1 MSQLLPPPT
10 PTRDYSREDDS
21 DSDVSEDSAGGPD
34 LAQYAGKKHINR
46 GRWTKEED
54 EKLKRLVEVHG
65 ERWDF
70 IASHFPDR
78 ADVQCQHRWQKVV
91 NPELVKG
98 PWTKEEDEKVI
109 ELVRKYGPKR
119 WTLIAKQLKGRIG
132 KQCRERWHNHLNP
145 EIKKTAWTDEE
156 DRIIYNA
163 HKQWGNQWAKIA
175 KLIPGRTDNAIKNHW
190 NSTMKRKYEEQEGIL
205 HGDAGGNKS
214 ARKPRKSSGIRV
226 QVSSIVQ
233 GGNLMPVVSTPQGIV
248 RKEPQHLY
256 GTTVGQ
262 NHHNNYNMMGAGY
275 PQQPVQYHRQP
286 MTTWNPPVYNSPE
299 FSAHVE
305 VHQDTMSW
313 AGNQVFKQESFKVEP
328 QDPLTEQQYPQQHN
342 KNLHQQQQQQ
352 NQEPEFQHLFSPLKY
367 LNDLD
372 CEQQYHSLGV
382 APLPLHGQVR
392 PIKVEQVEP
401 EAWHHSSMEVND
413 EHHPSNLSST
423 PPILRRRG
431 RKRDAEEERLDQEW
445 RIDSSFYSP
454 FKNTRDTPVKELP
467 FSPSQFLRSPNMS
480 FDMAGSLTSTP
491 THSGIVTSGSFP
503 PTAQSTPVSVSTKP
517 HGSLLTT
524 PNLGQETEASA
535 HSTPKM
541 SKFSPTGPSTHSR
554 NNGEAPRTPT
564 PFKRALA
571 EVYRGR
577 EPLSNTPQT
586 PTKRVEDL
594 TEIIKKDM
602 LDELT
607 DMSYSQGD
615 ISGDQQT
622 LQDSGYGGTDK
633 RPNNQRSE
641 ENDNG
646 DKENSSPNKKGARK
660 ALASRWPTPSSLPNM
675 MFGSNGADQSMLNPE
690 TPSKSLLGTDT
701 SNSMLFSPPSILKE
715 TLPEEAGQN
724 NPLLP
729 STTNSDDSSPA
740 SKLDVRWNM
749 IACGKTRPSIE
760 MTEHARQYLSGIKPR
775 SLNL

>member
-1 MSQLLPPPT
+1 MSLAMPPPIQS
-10 PTRDYSREDDS
+10 PFREEDS

-46 GRWTKEED
+46 GRWNKEED

-109 ELVRKYGPKR
+109 DLVRKYGPKR

-145 EIKKTAWTDEE
+145 DIKKTAWTDEE
-156 DRIIYNA
+156 DRVIFNA

-190 NSTMKRKYEEQEGIL
+190 NSTMKRKYEEQDGHVTERS
-205 HGDAGGNKS
+205 GGKS
-214 ARKPRKSSGIRV
+214 DRKPRKTSGIRV
-226 QVSSIVQ
+226 AVSSIS
-233 GGNLMPVVSTPQGIV
+233 GPGNMMGSPMGSPQSQPMVV
-248 RKEPQHLY
+248 RKEGQVLYAGVNQNLHSNYGMITSSQSYQQQHTPQHS
-256 GTTVGQ
+256 
-262 NHHNNYNMMGAGY
+262 
-275 PQQPVQYHRQP
+275 VQYHRQP
-286 MTTWNPPVYNSPE
+286 MTTWNPPVY
-299 FSAHVE
+299 
-305 VHQDTMSW
+305 HQEQQQSVSW
-313 AGNQVFKQESFKVEP
+313 STGAQTQLFKQETFKVEP
-328 QDPLTEQQYPQQHN
+328 QDPLELQYGQHN
-342 KNLHQQQQQQ
+342 NENHNPGQQEQ
-352 NQEPEFQHLFSPLKY
+352 EFQHLFSPLKY
-367 LNDLD
+367 LNDFD
-372 CEQQYHSLGV
+372 SDGHYHSLGV

-392 PIKVEQVEP
+392 PVKVEP
-401 EAWHHSSMEVND
+401 EWQNEHSND
-413 EHHPSNLSST
+413 SQHPSNLSTT

-431 RKRDAEEERLDQEW
+431 RKREADEERLD
-445 RIDSSFYSP
+445 
-454 FKNTRDTPVKELP
+454 
-467 FSPSQFLRSPNMS
+467 QFLRSPNMS

-491 THSGIVTSGSFP
+491 THSGIATSANFP
-503 PTAQSTPVSVSTKP
+503 PTAQSTP
-517 HGSLLTT
+517 LTT
-524 PNLGQETEASA
+524 LHKSLCQASTLNTPDPGQENQVSA
-535 HSTPKM
+535 HSTPKL
-541 SKFSPTGPSTHSR
+541 SKFSPTGPSIQQR
-554 NNGEAPRTPT
+554 QNGEAPRTPT

-586 PTKRVEDL
+586 PTKRVEDIHD
-594 TEIIKKDM
+594 IIKKDM
-602 LDELT
+602 LDDLT
-607 DMSYSQGD
+607 DLSYSSPGLNSEQ
-615 ISGDQQT
+615 
-622 LQDSGYGGTDK
+622 QDSGYGSHTDK
-633 RPNNQRSE
+633 RRGEQ
-641 ENDNG
+641 DCG
-646 DKENSSPNKKGARK
+646 DKENSSPNRISQGARK
-660 ALASRWPTPSSLPNM
+660 ALAPRWTTPASLPNM
-675 MFGSNGADQSMLNPE
+675 MFGPTGGDQSMLNPE

-701 SNSMLFSPPSILKE
+701 SSSILFSPPSILKE
-715 TLPEEAGQN
+715 TLAEEVAQH

-729 STTNSDDSSPA
+729 VSANTEDTSPT

>member
-1 MSQLLPPPT
+1 MSLLLPPPT
-10 PTRDYSREDDS
+10 PGSNSRDYSKDDDS
-21 DSDVSEDSAGGPD
+21 DSDISEDSAGGPD
-34 LAQYAGKKHINR
+34 LDRYAGKKHINR

-119 WTLIAKQLKGRIG
+119 WTLIAKHLKGRIG

-190 NSTMKRKYEEQEGIL
+190 NSTMKRKYEEQEGL
-205 HGDAGGNKS
+205 VPDGSVTKS

-226 QVSSIVQ
+226 SVSSLSSQ
-233 GGNLMPVVSTPQGIV
+233 EGGLGGAVVTTPQGV
-248 RKEPQHLY
+248 VTKEMY
-256 GTTVGQ
+256 
-262 NHHNNYNMMGAGY
+262 GAGVGVGVAQHATY
-275 PQQPVQYHRQP
+275 AMYPAPSQPQQQQFTVHRQP
-286 MTTWNPPVYNSPE
+286 MTTWNPPVYNSAPTI
-299 FSAHVE
+299 
-305 VHQDTMSW
+305 HQETMQW
-313 AGNQVFKQESFKVEP
+313 ANSPQQVFKQESFKVEP
-328 QDPLTEQQYPQQHN
+328 QEAMADHYPQHN
-342 KNLHQQQQQQ
+342 NENFHQQPQQQQQQ
-352 NQEPEFQHLFSPLKY
+352 AQPQQAQQSAHNQDQEFQHLFSPLKY

-372 CEQQYHSLGV
+372 CEQQYQGLGV

-392 PIKVEQVEP
+392 PIKVEAGAEQ
-401 EAWHHSSMEVND
+401 EAWQPHD
-413 EHHPSNLSST
+413 DQHPSNLSST

-431 RKRDAEEERLDQEW
+431 RKRDAEEEKLD
-445 RIDSSFYSP
+445 
-454 FKNTRDTPVKELP
+454 
-467 FSPSQFLRSPNMS
+467 QFLRSPNMS

-491 THSGIVTSGSFP
+491 THAGLATSGGGGGYP
-503 PTAQSTPVSVSTKP
+503 PTAQSTPVTSLQP
-517 HGSLLTT
+517 RHASLLTT
-524 PNLGQETEASA
+524 PNLAADTSG
-535 HSTPKM
+535 HSTPKT
-541 SKFSPTGPSTHSR
+541 SKLSPTSTRH
-554 NNGEAPRTPT
+554 NGEAPRTPT

-571 EVYRGR
+571 AVYSGR

-586 PTKRVEDL
+586 PTKRMDEI

-602 LDELT
+602 LEYT
-607 DMSYSQGD
+607 D
-615 ISGDQQT
+615 ISFSQADLSGDHQT

-633 RPNNQRSE
+633 RPVPRSE
-641 ENDNG
+641 DYDGAG
-646 DKENSSPNKKGARK
+646 DKENSSPNRKAGHGAGARK
-660 ALASRWPTPSSLPNM
+660 ALASKWSHTTPASLPQM
-675 MFGSNGADQSMLNPE
+675 MFGSGPGPDSSLLNPE

-701 SNSMLFSPPSILKE
+701 SSSMLFSPLSVSKD
-715 TLPEEAGQN
+715 TLPEEAGQT

-729 STTNSDDSSPA
+729 SAATTDGDSTSPA
-740 SKLDVRWNM
+740 SKVDVRWNM
-749 IACGKTRPSIE
+749 IACGKTRPSLD
-760 MTEHARQYLSGIKPR
+760 MTEHARAYLSGIKPR